1 MNRGKSRSVFLT
13 ACMVILALSPC
24 AEAQTGSWQAVENLP
39 PGRQISVEAQRR
51 YSCILESA
59 NDSELVCEVH
69 RRRTPRTS
77 TITIQRAE
85 VREVREARTL
95 PNQRKSAL
103 IGAGIGAGGG
113 AIAAGVNSTTSRGAN
128 AFFGGLAG
136 AGIGALVGATV
147 PVFQAIFKRGTLIYR
162 R

>member
-1 MNRGKSRSVFLT
+1 MNWGKSRRDFLT
-13 ACMVILALSPC
+13 ACMVTLALIPS
-24 AEAQTGSWQAVENLP
+24 AEAQTGNWRAVENLP
-39 PGRQISVEAQRR
+39 PGRQISVKAQRR
-51 YSCILESA
+51 YFCVLEST

-69 RRRTPRTS
+69 LRRTPRTS
-77 TITIQRAE
+77 TITIPQAE

-113 AIAAGVNSTTSRGAN
+113 AIVAGVNSTTSRGAN

-136 AGIGALVGATV
+136 AGFGALVGATV
-147 PVFQAIFKRGTLIYR
+147 PVF
-162 R
+162 

>member
-1 MNRGKSRSVFLT
+1 MNFGKSRSVFLT
-13 ACMVILALSPC
+13 ACMVTLALIPC

-39 PGRQISVEAQRR
+39 PGREISVKTQRR
-51 YSCILESA
+51 YFCILESV
-59 NDSELVCEVH
+59 NDAELVCEVH
-69 RRRTPRTS
+69 PRRNPRTS
-77 TITIQRAE
+77 TIAIPRAE

-103 IGAGIGAGGG
+103 IGAGIGAGSG
-113 AIAAGVNSTTSRGAN
+113 AIVAGVNSTTSRGAN

-136 AGIGALVGATV
+136 AGIGAVVGATV
-147 PVFQAIFKRGTLIYR
+147 PVFQVLFKRGKLIYR